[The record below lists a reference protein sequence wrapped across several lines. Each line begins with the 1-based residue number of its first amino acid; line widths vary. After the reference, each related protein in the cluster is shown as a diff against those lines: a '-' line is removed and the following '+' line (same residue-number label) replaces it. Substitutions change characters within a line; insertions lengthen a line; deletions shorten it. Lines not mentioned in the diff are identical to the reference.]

1 MKFSKQAEETIKL
14 LGEKNLQFTLS
25 SILNE
30 DFYEAD
36 FTFSKTLISFLYTLE
51 FYDLVFVAENSRV
64 LLTQYGKNILFKL
77 NSSLY

>member
-30 DFYEAD
+30 DFYETD
-36 FTFSKTLISFLYTLE
+36 FTFTKVLVSFLYTLE

-64 LLTQYGKNILFKL
+64 LLTVYGENILYKL
-77 NSSLY
+77 NSLLY

>member
-36 FTFSKTLISFLYTLE
+36 FFKT
-51 FYDLVFVAENSRV
+51 V
-64 LLTQYGKNILFKL
+64 
-77 NSSLY
+77 